1 VFQFQEI
8 KRRKI
13 EETGSRKREI
23 TLLDYE
29 ATNRPAG
36 VRKKQTSPHPLL
48 FSLRAG
54 SNSFGWA
61 WEVSTSQ

>member
-23 TLLDYE
+23 KLLDYE

-36 VRKKQTSPHPLL
+36 VRKKTNQPT
-48 FSLRAG
+48 
-54 SNSFGWA
+54 
-61 WEVSTSQ
+61 STSIFFAGRIK